1 MKNFATIILVSLA
14 MLVQAQD
21 FKTLNSVSQRDTLP
35 AEKSIIY
42 GNFIQ
47 RLGFSSGGF
56 PQYIHLINLDTKEI
70 VRFRVKSTFRSA
82 KENTFIYFIEPGNY
96 AILDYSWTQSKW
108 YGGTM
113 FSEPIFQN
121 VDASDDFET
130 RIKSSAIDTN
140 KLRKFTFT
148 ILKNSVNYVGTW
160 HFDTGLVSFTDDK
173 ETLDDTLKKRYKNLD
188 FSTAQLLLPK

>member
-1 MKNFATIILVSLA
+1 
-14 MLVQAQD
+14 
-21 FKTLNSVSQRDTLP
+21 
-35 AEKSIIY
+35 
-42 GNFIQ
+42 
-47 RLGFSSGGF
+47 
-56 PQYIHLINLDTKEI
+56 
-70 VRFRVKSTFRSA
+70 
-82 KENTFIYFIEPGNY
+82 
-96 AILDYSWTQSKW
+96 
-108 YGGTM
+108 M